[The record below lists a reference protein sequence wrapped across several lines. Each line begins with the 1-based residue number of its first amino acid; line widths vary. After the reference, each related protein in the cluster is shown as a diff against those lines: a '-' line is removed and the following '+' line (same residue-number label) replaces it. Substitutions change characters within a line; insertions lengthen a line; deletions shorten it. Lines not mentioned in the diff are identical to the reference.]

1 MICDC
6 LWNRF
11 KIRQGGQERMWG
23 EQLQTVVE
31 SVQGEVGQVGGV
43 GGGRLLS
50 PCLGVLISV

>member
-1 MICDC
+1 
-6 LWNRF
+6 
-11 KIRQGGQERMWG
+11 MWG